1 VNSGPDDSTAV
12 LPATEHLWVLL
23 HEDSPSV
30 VRRARS
36 ASSRSAANLRS
47 PSRAPREG
55 SQLLTCKDHIPEH
68 SPAGAAEPLNIVPHK
83 EVGRVERTG
92 VFLSANLQ
100 VTRVID
106 DHSLI

>member
-1 VNSGPDDSTAV
+1 
-12 LPATEHLWVLL
+12 
-23 HEDSPSV
+23 
-30 VRRARS
+30 
-36 ASSRSAANLRS
+36 
-47 PSRAPREG
+47 
-55 SQLLTCKDHIPEH
+55 LLTCKDHIPEH